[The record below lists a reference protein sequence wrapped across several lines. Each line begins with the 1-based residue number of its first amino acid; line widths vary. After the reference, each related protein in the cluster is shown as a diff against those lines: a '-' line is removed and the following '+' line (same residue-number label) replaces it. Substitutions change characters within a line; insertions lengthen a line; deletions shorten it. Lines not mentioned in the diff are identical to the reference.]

1 MGWEWR
7 ATYLMMLV
15 IYKIKKMVGDDN
27 LQNNVLEKNDQ
38 FVYKIH
44 PDVLSKALGI

>member
-1 MGWEWR
+1 MRVASNLFNDAGD
-7 ATYLMMLV
+7 LQN
-15 IYKIKKMVGDDN
+15 KKMVGDDN

>member
-1 MGWEWR
+1 MR
-7 ATYLMMLV
+7 VASNLFYDASDLQN
-15 IYKIKKMVGDDN
+15 KKMVGDDN